1 MGSLTRRPYLLVG
14 FFHMIIGF
22 LLCGCGLTWLLLTI
36 FYWPSMKA
44 GGDEP
49 VSWKAA
55 DPWSNF
61 PIQHQVW
68 CWLVYTAQ
76 IWTGFWVS
84 NALSFCFAVYYY
96 CDFNYCCMFL
106 TVIVMVVY
114 QSKNAICCTK
124 SL

>member
-1 MGSLTRRPYLLVG
+1 
-14 FFHMIIGF
+14 
-22 LLCGCGLTWLLLTI
+22 
-36 FYWPSMKA
+36 MKA

-76 IWTGFWVS
+76 IWTGFWIM
-84 NALSFCFAVYYY
+84 LSGCFAMCVKDKG
-96 CDFNYCCMFL
+96 CLEGLFL
-106 TVIVMVVY
+106 FMNTT
-114 QSKNAICCTK
+114 SC
-124 SL
+124 